1 MPAARPVRVAASR
14 TVLTSLLSDMVVYIC
29 EKNYSSSSSSHARRL
44 YAFGRKGLL
53 FIFFLST
60 RGGRNISSMAPNVK
74 IVHWLRIRYYYKS
87 SIGHKALV
95 SREQLFQS
103 CFWAW
108 FYILCKRISIH
119 GAKIATWLLL
129 RLRCPSFAGSRVS
142 PFADNKRPERRQS
155 GLLCQEA
162 NIRWLRRCCSLFAQR
177 ELLMFSGFNFFPVA
191 TRPGFFRSFVSRT
204 FGKICLGASSGA
216 SAGASD
222 FSAKLYMIRWKFLQS
237 ICRFLVSFIARF
249 LDRLLCRFLLRF
261 FNKIDVLG
269 CD

>member
-29 EKNYSSSSSSHARRL
+29 VKNYSSSSTSSSSSFSHARCL

-53 FIFFLST
+53 FIFLST

-87 SIGHKALV
+87 SIGHKALG

-108 FYILCKRISIH
+108 LYILCKRISIQ

-142 PFADNKRPERRQS
+142 PFADNKRPERR
-155 GLLCQEA
+155 
-162 NIRWLRRCCSLFAQR
+162 
-177 ELLMFSGFNFFPVA
+177 
-191 TRPGFFRSFVSRT
+191 
-204 FGKICLGASSGA
+204 
-216 SAGASD
+216 
-222 FSAKLYMIRWKFLQS
+222 
-237 ICRFLVSFIARF
+237 
-249 LDRLLCRFLLRF
+249 
-261 FNKIDVLG
+261 
-269 CD
+269 